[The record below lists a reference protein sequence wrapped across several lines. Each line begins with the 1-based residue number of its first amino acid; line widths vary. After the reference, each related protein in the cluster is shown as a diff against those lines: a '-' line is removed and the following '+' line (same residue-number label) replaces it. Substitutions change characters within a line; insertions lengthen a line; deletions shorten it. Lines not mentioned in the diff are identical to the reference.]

1 MAPHDIP
8 PADSCKTEHFDR
20 ENLGYSPHL
29 STERAEKPSEELVI
43 RLPPVQSAGEQC
55 GCSEDAPNAGE
66 DGPAIAGRPH
76 AIARQRVRRRKRA
89 GFRQKDWNEMEPTG
103 LEPAASSLHN

>member
-8 PADSCKTEHFDR
+8 PAGSCKTEHFDR
-20 ENLGYSPHL
+20 ENLGYLPHL
-29 STERAEKPSEELVI
+29 SNWRGEKASEKLVI
-43 RLPPVQSAGEQC
+43 RLLPVQSAGGQC

-89 GFRQKDWNEMEPTG
+89 GFRQKDWNEIEPTG
-103 LEPAASSLHN
+103 LEPATSSLQS